1 MSQVINTSPLAWAD
15 THLRP
20 MTTDD
25 IEVIMAIERRAY
37 EYHWSEGIF
46 RDCLH
51 VGYCCWVCEEGG
63 AIAGYAVMSV
73 GAGESHI
80 LNLCV
85 RPESRRRGLA
95 RHLLKHML
103 NIARGH
109 QADTALLEVRPS
121 NRDAIAL
128 YMAAGFNEVGIRKA
142 YYPAANGK
150 EDAIILALSLL

>member
-1 MSQVINTSPLAWAD
+1 MSQVMSPPAVARAG

-20 MTTDD
+20 MTVED
-25 IEVIMAIERRAY
+25 IEVIMTIERRAY
-37 EYHWSEGIF
+37 EYPWSEGIF
-46 RDCLH
+46 RDCLN
-51 VGYCCWVCEEGG
+51 VGYCCWVCEEGST
-63 AIAGYAVMSV
+63 IAGYAVMSV

-85 RPESRRRGLA
+85 RPESRRRGLG
-95 RHLLKHML
+95 RRMLKHML

-128 YMAAGFNEVGIRKA
+128 YTTVGFNEVGIRKA

-150 EDAIILALSLL
+150 EDAIIFALSLL

>member
-1 MSQVINTSPLAWAD
+1 MSQVLYAPLEMFSD

-20 MTTDD
+20 MTAED
-25 IEVIMAIERRAY
+25 IEAVMAIELRAY
-37 EYHWSEGIF
+37 EYPWSEGIF
-46 RDCLH
+46 HDCLN
-51 VGYCCWVCEEGG
+51 VGYCCWVYKTEH
-63 AIAGYAVMSV
+63 ALAGYAVMSV

-85 RPESRRRGLA
+85 RPESRRRGLG
-95 RHLLKHML
+95 RRLLKHML
-103 NIARGH
+103 AIARGH

-128 YMAAGFNEVGIRKA
+128 YRAVGFNEVGIRKA
-142 YYPAANGK
+142 YYPAADGK

>member
-1 MSQVINTSPLAWAD
+1 MSPPAVARAG

-20 MTTDD
+20 MTVED

-37 EYHWSEGIF
+37 EYPWSEGIF
-46 RDCLH
+46 RDCLN

-63 AIAGYAVMSV
+63 TIAGYAVMSV

-85 RPESRRRGLA
+85 RPESRRRGLG
-95 RHLLKHML
+95 RRMLKHML

-128 YMAAGFNEVGIRKA
+128 YTTVGFNEVGIRKA

-150 EDAIILALSLL
+150 EDAIIFALSLL

>member
-1 MSQVINTSPLAWAD
+1 MSPPAVARAG

-20 MTTDD
+20 MTVED

-37 EYHWSEGIF
+37 EYPWSEGIF
-46 RDCLH
+46 RDCLN

-63 AIAGYAVMSV
+63 TIAGYAVMSV

-85 RPESRRRGLA
+85 RPESRRRGLG
-95 RHLLKHML
+95 RRMLKHML

-128 YMAAGFNEVGIRKA
+128 YTTVGFNEVGIRKA